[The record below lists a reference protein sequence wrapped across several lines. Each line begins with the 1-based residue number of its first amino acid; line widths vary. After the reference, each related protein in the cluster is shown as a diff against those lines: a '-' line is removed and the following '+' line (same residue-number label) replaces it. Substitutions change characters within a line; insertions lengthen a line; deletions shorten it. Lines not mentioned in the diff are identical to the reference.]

1 MSASRLWLR
10 IAADGGLAWLARDGQ
25 GRVFAGP
32 AAVAAGETPQW
43 PEVDEVVVVWA
54 EAGLVMRRVDLPA
67 GARGKWRQ
75 GLPYLAEEWVA
86 ADVAELHVV
95 APLELIGAQCWVA
108 VVERRTIDGL
118 LTRLRGLGLEPDHL
132 LPEPALLGPG
142 RAADVLIDGDRVSF
156 ASPAGLAGCCETEL
170 LEFLA
175 GAAPASL
182 RRVAVGTGGDGVEG
196 TDSALRWISLQPL
209 RGDEVDLMQGPYAR
223 PQRSRAGAGWWRIAA
238 GLLAA
243 AVLLQVALVAF
254 DVHRLG
260 AREAVL
266 LGELESRFRE
276 VFGPEARMVDP
287 AVQLRN
293 EWQRLS
299 AGGGGRVEVL
309 ALLKRVAP
317 LLASDSRL
325 VLRGFIYTDGALEL
339 TVSAPD
345 AARFEGLREQILLD
359 PAIAVEVGSTQIEGD
374 RFTGRL
380 RLARRSG

>member
-1 MSASRLWLR
+1 M
-10 IAADGGLAWLARDGQ
+10 
-25 GRVFAGP
+25 
-32 AAVAAGETPQW
+32 
-43 PEVDEVVVVWA
+43 
-54 EAGLVMRRVDLPA
+54 LV
-67 GARGKWRQ
+67 
-75 GLPYLAEEWVA
+75 
-86 ADVAELHVV
+86 
-95 APLELIGAQCWVA
+95 
-108 VVERRTIDGL
+108 
-118 LTRLRGLGLEPDHL
+118 RLRGLGLQPDHL
-132 LPEPALLGPG
+132 LPEAALLGPG
-142 RAADVLIDGDRVSF
+142 RAADALIDGAHASF
-156 ASPAGLAGCCETEL
+156 ASAAGLAGCCETDL
-170 LEFLA
+170 LELLA

-182 RRVAVGTGGDGVEG
+182 RRVAVGAGGDGVEG
-196 TDSALRWISLQPL
+196 IDSALRWISLQGL
-209 RGDEVDLMQGPYAR
+209 RGDEPELLQGAYSR
-223 PQRSRAGAGWWRIAA
+223 PQRSRAGGGWWRIAA

-243 AVLLQVALVAF
+243 ALLLQVALAAF

-276 VFGPEARMVDP
+276 VFGAEARMVDP
-287 AVQLRN
+287 AVQLRG

-299 AGGGGRVEVL
+299 SGGGERVEVL

-325 VLRGFIYTDGALEL
+325 VLRGFIYADGALEL

-380 RLARRSG
+380 RLARRAG

>member
-1 MSASRLWLR
+1 MSTSRLWLR

-25 GRVFAGP
+25 GRVLAGP
-32 AAVAAGETPQW
+32 AALAAGETPQW

-67 GARGKWRQ
+67 GGRGKWRQ

-108 VVERRTIDGL
+108 VVERATIDGL
-118 LTRLRGLGLEPDHL
+118 LTRLRSLGLEPDHL
-132 LPEPALLGPG
+132 LPEAALLGPG

-156 ASPAGLAGCCETEL
+156 ASPAGLAGCCETDL
-170 LEFLA
+170 LELLA
-175 GAAPASL
+175 GAAPVSL
-182 RRVAVGTGGDGVEG
+182 RRVAVGAGGDGVEG

-287 AVQLRN
+287 AVQLRS

-299 AGGGGRVEVL
+299 AGGGERVEVL

-325 VLRGFIYTDGALEL
+325 VLRGFIYADGALEL

-359 PAIAVEVGSTQIEGD
+359 PGIAVEVGSTQIEGD

>member
-1 MSASRLWLR
+1 MSTSRLWLR

-25 GRVFAGP
+25 GRVLAGP
-32 AAVAAGETPQW
+32 AALAAGETPQW

-67 GARGKWRQ
+67 GGRGKWRQ

-108 VVERRTIDGL
+108 VVERATIDGL
-118 LTRLRGLGLEPDHL
+118 LTRLRSLGLEPDHL
-132 LPEPALLGPG
+132 LPEAALLGPG

-156 ASPAGLAGCCETEL
+156 ASPAGLAGCCETDL
-170 LEFLA
+170 LELLA
-175 GAAPASL
+175 GAAPVSL
-182 RRVAVGTGGDGVEG
+182 RRVAVGAGGDGVEG

-287 AVQLRN
+287 AVQLRS

-299 AGGGGRVEVL
+299 AGGGERVEVL

>member
-25 GRVFAGP
+25 GRVLAGP
-32 AAVAAGETPQW
+32 AALAAGETPQW

-67 GARGKWRQ
+67 GGRGKWRQ

-108 VVERRTIDGL
+108 VVERATIDGL
-118 LTRLRGLGLEPDHL
+118 LTRLRSLGLEPDHL
-132 LPEPALLGPG
+132 LPEAALLGPG

-156 ASPAGLAGCCETEL
+156 ASPAGLAGCCETDL
-170 LEFLA
+170 LELLA
-175 GAAPASL
+175 GAAPVSL
-182 RRVAVGTGGDGVEG
+182 RRVAVGAGGDGVEG

-287 AVQLRN
+287 AVQLRS

-299 AGGGGRVEVL
+299 AGGGERVEVL